1 MKKIGLFLDALPNTG
16 GTFQY
21 NLSML
26 EAVTNLPADRYRVV
40 VAYTSEHWQ
49 EFFRGRQV
57 ETLFINY
64 HFAARVWGI
73 ALNLLNFPLRFWHL
87 LSPIV
92 QKHARSMVKEQCDLW
107 LFPSQDVVSYQVPLP
122 ALVTILDLAH
132 RVEKKFPESASR
144 SEFLLRERTFANIC
158 RWSRGVLVQTEQGRQ
173 QVVDAY
179 GMPAERIHI
188 LPLAPPRYMH
198 AKGVPPGFDSRY
210 RLPAKYLF
218 YPAQFWEHKNHG
230 NLLKAV
236 AALKSD
242 LPDLK
247 LVLAGSKKN
256 AYDAVVSLVQ
266 ELHLTEDVL
275 FLGYVPNEDM
285 PELYRRARAL
295 VMPTYFGPSNIPPLE
310 ASVVGCPVA
319 VSTVSSMPEQLG
331 DSALLFDPD
340 SVDEIAG
347 CICRLWTDDELCSRI
362 AAAGKEKMATWG
374 QKEFNARLEEII
386 GQVVESQSERRP

>member
-1 MKKIGLFLDALPNTG
+1 
-16 GTFQY
+16 
-21 NLSML
+21 
-26 EAVTNLPADRYRVV
+26 
-40 VAYTSEHWQ
+40 
-49 EFFRGRQV
+49 
-57 ETLFINY
+57 
-64 HFAARVWGI
+64 
-73 ALNLLNFPLRFWHL
+73 
-87 LSPIV
+87 
-92 QKHARSMVKEQCDLW
+92 
-107 LFPSQDVVSYQVPLP
+107 
-122 ALVTILDLAH
+122 
-132 RVEKKFPESASR
+132 
-144 SEFLLRERTFANIC
+144 
-158 RWSRGVLVQTEQGRQ
+158 
-173 QVVDAY
+173 
-179 GMPAERIHI
+179 
-188 LPLAPPRYMH
+188 MH